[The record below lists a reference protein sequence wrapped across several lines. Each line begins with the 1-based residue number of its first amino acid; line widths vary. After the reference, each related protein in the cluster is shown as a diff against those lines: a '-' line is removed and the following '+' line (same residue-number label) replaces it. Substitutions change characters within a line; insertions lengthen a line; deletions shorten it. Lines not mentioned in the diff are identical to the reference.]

1 MATTVRA
8 EQLRSAKRRQRERD
22 RVHGL
27 ELYQIKL
34 PARLIQKLRA
44 GMQDDIFVANLS
56 RFIDAE
62 QITVKEYRTLDLL
75 CWNRNKPF
83 ITKSEAFQIY
93 ERNWR
98 HVDESNLD
106 QHELALLRT
115 LKADFGRGVINA

>member
-1 MATTVRA
+1 
-8 EQLRSAKRRQRERD
+8 
-22 RVHGL
+22 
-27 ELYQIKL
+27 
-34 PARLIQKLRA
+34 
-44 GMQDDIFVANLS
+44 MQDDIFVANLS

-98 HVDESNLD
+98 HVDEGILD
-106 QHELALLRT
+106 QHELDLLKT
-115 LKADFGRGVINA
+115 LKRDFGQGVINA